1 KQILSSTLTQFVEPL
16 NGSAELTYRFYHDSF
31 GLFGHTV
38 TVEWFQH
45 LGKYVVLS
53 PLFRFYEQS
62 AADFYRLMFKADPAD
77 PDNPGIAMNLCVP
90 RRTRHARLTGLALT
104 LAALLAPAAESELKV
119 GDLFPDLSGFSLEG
133 QLPKEL
139 RGKVV
144 VVDFWA
150 SWCGPCRQTFPLM

>member
-1 KQILSSTLTQFVEPL
+1 
-16 NGSAELTYRFYHDSF
+16 
-31 GLFGHTV
+31 
-38 TVEWFQH
+38 
-45 LGKYVVLS
+45 
-53 PLFRFYEQS
+53 
-62 AADFYRLMFKADPAD
+62 
-77 PDNPGIAMNLCVP
+77 MNLCVP

-150 SWCGPCRQTFPLM
+150 SWCGPCRQTFPLMEELHHRFAKQGLVILAINEDKSRPAMDEFLKEYPVTFGVVRDARKRLATAV